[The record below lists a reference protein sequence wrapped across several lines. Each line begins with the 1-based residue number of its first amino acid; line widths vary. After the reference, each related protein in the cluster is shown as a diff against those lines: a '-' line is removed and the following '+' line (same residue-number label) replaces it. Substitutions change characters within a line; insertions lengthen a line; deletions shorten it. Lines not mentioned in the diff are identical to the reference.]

1 MTISDKVTQASR
13 PPICHHGD
21 SNSSSISATDGLTLE
36 KVLENQASRP
46 YSLREFADYLE
57 QTYCSENLSF
67 YMAVTDYRESARLYF
82 GSSPDTLKSHATVPT
97 LDGQTM
103 AFWFRLDEEPL
114 LNHELQIRFKTLRAK
129 FQDILERFIFTN
141 APQEVNIPYELRH
154 QLLQTHRDQHCFHP
168 ALLKPPCVAVVEL
181 MRISAFIPFATDPDR
196 MAIAATAAAT
206 PTVTPKP
213 SKSSKSL
220 LSPSSPSSPPRR
232 LRSCSSLSGHEMA
245 PAHSSPV
252 PPVPVIPL
260 AARAHHAD
268 NGHHWS
274 SSTLS
279 PPTTWSADYDDI
291 SVTSTTSNS
300 SHHTSSI
307 LKKIT
312 TSLRLRARS
321 QSPPRQS
328 SWKQIIPDPQAF
340 MHTPPA
346 MERGLSNSSIT
357 STTSTTSSSRGS
369 SSNQSMPNTTLSSPP
384 PPPLSRHHHLDTPAS
399 HYSSHND
406 SSHHHHHHPLPSSP
420 GGPHS
425 SSSNNNNNF
434 HTASSSSYIC

>member
-1 MTISDKVTQASR
+1 MTITDKVTKASQ

-21 SNSSSISATDGLTLE
+21 SSHLSATDGLTLE

-46 YSLREFADYLE
+46 FSLREFADYLE

-103 AFWFRLDEEPL
+103 AFWFRLDQEPM

-129 FQDILERFIFTN
+129 FQDILERFIFNN

-196 MAIAATAAAT
+196 MAIAATAIAT

-232 LRSCSSLSGHEMA
+232 LRSCSSLSGQEIA
-245 PAHSSPV
+245 PTSSPV

-260 AARAHHAD
+260 SARAHAD
-268 NGHHWS
+268 NTHW

-279 PPTTWSADYDDI
+279 PPTTWSADYDDV

-300 SHHTSSI
+300 SHNTSSI

-321 QSPPRQS
+321 QSPPRQT
-328 SWKQIIPDPQAF
+328 SWKQIIPDPHAF
-340 MHTPPA
+340 KHAPPA

-369 SSNQSMPNTTLSSPP
+369 TSNQSMPTTTTSSP
-384 PPPLSRHHHLDTPAS
+384 SRHHHYHHPFDTHSS
-399 HYSSHND
+399 HYSSHGD
-406 SSHHHHHHPLPSSP
+406 ASHPLPSPP
-420 GGPHS
+420 GGAHNNSHFHTS
-425 SSSNNNNNF
+425 SSSP
-434 HTASSSSYIC
+434 SSYIC

>member
-1 MTISDKVTQASR
+1 MTIPDKVTKASHS
-13 PPICHHGD
+13 PICHHGD
-21 SNSSSISATDGLTLE
+21 SSNNTSVTDGLTLE

-82 GSSPDTLKSHATVPT
+82 GSSPDTLKSPATVPT

-103 AFWFRLDEEPL
+103 AFWFRLDEESL

-154 QLLQTHRDQHCFHP
+154 QLLQTHRDQHCYHP

-196 MAIAATAAAT
+196 MAIAATVSMT
-206 PTVTPKP
+206 PTITPKP

-232 LRSCSSLSGHEMA
+232 LRSCSSLSSGHDMA
-245 PAHSSPV
+245 PAPSPV

-260 AARAHHAD
+260 SARAHAD
-268 NGHHWS
+268 NGHW

-279 PPTTWSADYDDI
+279 PPTTWSTDYDDI
-291 SVTSTTSNS
+291 SVTSTTSNT
-300 SHHTSSI
+300 SHNNTSSI

-321 QSPPRQS
+321 QSPPRQTG
-328 SWKQIIPDPQAF
+328 WKQIIPDPQAF
-340 MHTPPA
+340 MHAPPA

-369 SSNQSMPNTTLSSPP
+369 SSNQSMPNTVTSSPP
-384 PPPLSRHHHLDTPAS
+384 SRHQYHLDTHVS
-399 HYSSHND
+399 HYSASHGD
-406 SSHHHHHHPLPSSP
+406 SSP
-420 GGPHS
+420 GGTQN
-425 SSSNNNNNF
+425 SNNV
-434 HTASSSSYIC
+434 HTSSSYIC